1 MENTEMVLQEP
12 TVLPQKSESEQIAEL
27 LRVMQG
33 MAQMIRATHDRM
45 AALEA
50 QVRHLTKVTPA
61 QATDINKA
69 VRQRAEA
76 LCREYGATGCERQ
89 VADRIRRAI
98 KLGSGASNVR
108 EIPACEYKVTMNQVS
123 MWDDYKVIR
132 DIKTK
137 AREQKG

>member
-61 QATDINKA
+61 QATAINKA
-69 VRQRAEA
+69 GSPARRSA
-76 LCREYGATGCERQ
+76 LP
-89 VADRIRRAI
+89 RIWRNR
-98 KLGSGASNVR
+98 L
-108 EIPACEYKVTMNQVS
+108 
-123 MWDDYKVIR
+123 
-132 DIKTK
+132 
-137 AREQKG
+137 

>member
-33 MAQMIRATHDRM
+33 MAQMIRATH
-45 AALEA
+45 
-50 QVRHLTKVTPA
+50 
-61 QATDINKA
+61 
-69 VRQRAEA
+69 
-76 LCREYGATGCERQ
+76 
-89 VADRIRRAI
+89 DRIRRAI

>member
-1 MENTEMVLQEP
+1 MEDEKALMDTGGNV
-12 TVLPQKSESEQIAEL
+12 EL
-27 LRVMQG
+27 VTLEN
-33 MAQMIRATHDRM
+33 IETRM

-61 QATDINKA
+61 QATAINKA
-69 VRQRAEA
+69 VRQRAEV

>member
-61 QATDINKA
+61 QATAINKA

-76 LCREYGATGCERQ
+76 LCRNTAQPAVSVRWPT
-89 VADRIRRAI
+89 
-98 KLGSGASNVR
+98 ASAAPSSWAAAQAMCGR
-108 EIPACEYKVTMNQVS
+108 SRPAN
-123 MWDDYKVIR
+123 
-132 DIKTK
+132 TK
-137 AREQKG
+137 

>member
-1 MENTEMVLQEP
+1 MENEKALMNAGGNV
-12 TVLPQKSESEQIAEL
+12 EL
-27 LRVMQG
+27 VTLEN
-33 MAQMIRATHDRM
+33 IETRM

-61 QATDINKA
+61 QATAINKA
-69 VRQRAEA
+69 VRQRAEV

-123 MWDDYKVIR
+123 MCDDYKVIR

>member
-1 MENTEMVLQEP
+1 MENTEMVLPES
-12 TVLPQKSESEQIAEL
+12 TMLPQKTESEQIAEL
-27 LRVMQG
+27 LSVMQG

-50 QVRHLTKVTPA
+50 QVRQLTKVTSA
-61 QATDINKA
+61 QATSINKA

>member
-50 QVRHLTKVTPA
+50 QVRQLTKVTPA
-61 QATDINKA
+61 QATAINKA

-76 LCREYGATGCERQ
+76 LCREYGATGCERR

-98 KLGSGASNVR
+98 KLGSSASNVR

>member
-61 QATDINKA
+61 QATGPSTKLFASAQKRFAANTAQPDVS
-69 VRQRAEA
+69 VRWP
-76 LCREYGATGCERQ
+76 T
-89 VADRIRRAI
+89 
-98 KLGSGASNVR
+98 ASAAPSSWAAAQAMCGR
-108 EIPACEYKVTMNQVS
+108 SRPAN
-123 MWDDYKVIR
+123 
-132 DIKTK
+132 TK
-137 AREQKG
+137 

>member
-1 MENTEMVLQEP
+1 MENEKALMNAGGNV
-12 TVLPQKSESEQIAEL
+12 EL
-27 LRVMQG
+27 VTLEN
-33 MAQMIRATHDRM
+33 IETRM

-61 QATDINKA
+61 QATAINKA
-69 VRQRAEA
+69 VRQRAEV

>member
-1 MENTEMVLQEP
+1 M
-12 TVLPQKSESEQIAEL
+12 
-27 LRVMQG
+27 
-33 MAQMIRATHDRM
+33 
-45 AALEA
+45 
-50 QVRHLTKVTPA
+50 
-61 QATDINKA
+61 
-69 VRQRAEA
+69 
-76 LCREYGATGCERQ
+76 
-89 VADRIRRAI
+89 ADRIRRAI